1 MSREGPRQHKSR
13 MRATEVDQAAGSR
26 LRAIRIIHTII
37 WVFFVACIVA
47 IYVAAFAGWHHL
59 AFLFAAIVLIEVAVL
74 LFNRMSCPLTA
85 VAARYTES
93 REPNFDIYLP
103 RWVARHNKLIFGTLY
118 AAGVATALLLWVTSR

>member
-1 MSREGPRQHKSR
+1 M
-13 MRATEVDQAAGSR
+13 
-26 LRAIRIIHTII
+26 
-37 WVFFVACIVA
+37 FFVGCIVA
-47 IYVAAFAGWHHL
+47 IHVAAWAGWYRV
-59 AFLFAAIVLIEVAVL
+59 AFLFSGIVLIEVAVL

-118 AAGVATALLLWVTSR
+118 FAGIATALVLWMTSDAS